1 MPELRGDSVNG
12 TSWRR
17 PSLRPDLVEFQ
28 GLVRDVDLVV
38 LTATRL
44 EAEPFLGTLEVSA
57 SLEVA
62 GIQTWRGWLG
72 SEPKA
77 IPVALVVGGCDKVNA
92 SHALTCVLLAGCP
105 ALVLQ
110 VGVAGA
116 YPGSGLSVGDLALA
130 TEEVYADTGVLA
142 PEGWR
147 SAQAIGLPLA
157 RVGEHV
163 YGNVFPLDSGL
174 VGAALRVVQEAAWP
188 EPRPRITAGRC
199 LTSSLVT
206 GRVADGRALA
216 ERWHALAES
225 MEGAAAAHVCVLHG
239 VPFLEVRG
247 ISNLVADRDKAG
259 WDLNGAAARAAAAAL
274 AIGARLDEVLA
285 AARDTAGT

>member
-1 MPELRGDSVNG
+1 MGESANG
-12 TSWRR
+12 TLRQR
-17 PSLRPDLVEFQ
+17 LGLRPDLIELQ
-28 GLVRDVDLVV
+28 RLVRDVDLVL

-44 EAEPFLGTLEVSA
+44 EAEPFLGTLQGSE

-62 GIQTWRGWLG
+62 GIHTWRGSLG

-77 IPVALVVGGCDKVNA
+77 ILVALVVGGYDKVNA
-92 SHALTCVLLAGCP
+92 SHALTCLLLAACP

-116 YPGSGLSVGDLALA
+116 YPGSGLAVGDLALA

-142 PEGWR
+142 PEGWL
-147 SAQAIGLPLA
+147 STEAIGLALA
-157 RVGEHV
+157 RVGGQEH
-163 YGNVFPLDSGL
+163 GNVFPLDPGL
-174 VGAALRVVQEAAWP
+174 VGAAFRVVQEAAWP

-274 AIGARLDEVLA
+274 AICARLDDVLA
-285 AARDTAGT
+285 AATDAAVHGA